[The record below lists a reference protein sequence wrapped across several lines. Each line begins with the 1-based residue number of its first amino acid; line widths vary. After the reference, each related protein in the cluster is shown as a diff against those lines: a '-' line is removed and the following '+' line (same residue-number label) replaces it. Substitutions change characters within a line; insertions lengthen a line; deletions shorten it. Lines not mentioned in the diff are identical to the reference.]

1 MARPKK
7 VQSNSDDDNA
17 DFSFDPGTQIELE
30 MEDTC
35 CVTGEP
41 VEFSFCRF
49 PDYKNGTL
57 MVMSKSEMLEHL
69 RSWRLHRQIQR
80 SASQAPRQE
89 SLRGALLQLLRQRA
103 ITYIQRRDGPQWDH
117 PFFCYK
123 WLVPASQG

>member
-7 VQSNSDDDNA
+7 IQANSDDDST

-49 PDYKNGTL
+49 PDYQNGTM
-57 MVMSKSEMLEHL
+57 MVMSKSAMLEHL
-69 RSWRLHRQIQR
+69 RAGDSIAKFKEVLVQR
-80 SASQAPRQE
+80 HGEQVLAEHYSN
-89 SLRGALLQLLRQRA
+89 
-103 ITYIQRRDGPQWDH
+103 Y
-117 PFFCYK
+117 
-123 WLVPASQG
+123 

>member
-7 VQSNSDDDNA
+7 VQSNNDDDTE
-17 DFSFDPGTQIELE
+17 FPFDPGTQIELE

-57 MVMSKSEMLEHL
+57 MVMSKSAMLGYLRAGDSIAKFKEVLVKRHGKKVLKEHY
-69 RSWRLHRQIQR
+69 SH
-80 SASQAPRQE
+80 
-89 SLRGALLQLLRQRA
+89 
-103 ITYIQRRDGPQWDH
+103 Y
-117 PFFCYK
+117 
-123 WLVPASQG
+123 

>member
-41 VEFSFCRF
+41 SRIQLLSLPRLQKWHADGHVQERDARA
-49 PDYKNGTL
+49 PAY
-57 MVMSKSEMLEHL
+57 
-69 RSWRLHRQIQR
+69 WRLP
-80 SASQAPRQE
+80 SPNSKK
-89 SLRGALLQLLRQRA
+89 
-103 ITYIQRRDGPQWDH
+103 
-117 PFFCYK
+117 C
-123 WLVPASQG
+123 